1 MILYGVAALAASVLA
16 GTIIGEIL
24 GQLLGV
30 DANVGGVGF
39 GMILLIALT
48 TWLRSKGKLPAPTE
62 HGVLFWNAMYIP
74 IVVAMAA
81 IQNVYAAVGAGPVA
95 LAAGVAATV
104 VSLAMVPLL
113 SKIGAPSEPLPDVE
127 EPGET
132 AEPTE
137 TADRAATAESAD
149 SAERAEATESRGR

>member
-48 TWLRSKGKLPAPTE
+48 TLLRSKGKLPTPTE

-95 LAAGVAATV
+95 LAAGAAATV
-104 VSLAMVPLL
+104 ASLAMVPLL
-113 SKIGAPSEPLPDVE
+113 SKIGAPSEPLPNIE
-127 EPGET
+127 EPADA
-132 AEPTE
+132 AEP
-137 TADRAATAESAD
+137 ADAPEGGDR
-149 SAERAEATESRGR
+149 

>member
-81 IQNVYAAVGAGPVA
+81 IQNVYAARWRWSGRLGRRCDRHCRQPCHGA
-95 LAAGVAATV
+95 AA
-104 VSLAMVPLL
+104 
-113 SKIGAPSEPLPDVE
+113 VE
-127 EPGET
+127 NRCSV
-132 AEPTE
+132 
-137 TADRAATAESAD
+137 RASA
-149 SAERAEATESRGR
+149 GR

>member
-48 TWLRSKGKLPAPTE
+48 TWLRSKGKL
-62 HGVLFWNAMYIP
+62 
-74 IVVAMAA
+74 
-81 IQNVYAAVGAGPVA
+81 
-95 LAAGVAATV
+95 
-104 VSLAMVPLL
+104 
-113 SKIGAPSEPLPDVE
+113 
-127 EPGET
+127 
-132 AEPTE
+132 
-137 TADRAATAESAD
+137 
-149 SAERAEATESRGR
+149 